1 MLVEPTLQ
9 DAKEELCKYFLEPHY
24 ISNEGYQDIFDI
36 SNISIPVTDKEKQ
49 ICRVVKFEPFH
60 FTLKRDLF
68 TGKITNFDS
77 LSFEDSEILSITT
90 PSFNGRDTE
99 DLKKKESYSRMVD
112 STTIPP
118 DFDLVVPKFAREYPF
133 TLDIFQKQAIYHL
146 ERNESVFV
154 AAHTSAGKTVV
165 AEYAIALA
173 GRHLT
178 RAIYT
183 SPIKALSNQK
193 FRDLRETFGEGA
205 VGLLTGDTQIIPR
218 DSSEWLVTVM
228 TTEILRSMLY
238 RGGESIR
245 DVEFVIFD
253 EVHYIND
260 AERGVVWEEV
270 IIMLPRSVKIILLS
284 ATIPNAIEFAD
295 WVGRARLSQI
305 YVISTT
311 KRPVPLEHW
320 IYQPPNKIVQVIDS
334 ERKLLSDNYNSQL
347 ITNTNKKG
355 ITGTTNFTNLNWP
368 EFIYFLKKKSLM
380 PVVVFTFSRRRCQ
393 EQAESLSGVD
403 LTAGA
408 HEVSQI
414 HRLCDDAFKKLS
426 LIDRTLP
433 QITQMREML
442 SRGIGVH
449 HSGLLPLIKE
459 LVEILFSKALVRVL
473 FATETF
479 AMGVNMPARTVVFT
493 SLKKHDGANFRG
505 LTPGE
510 YTQMAGRAGRR
521 GRDSVGTVIIATP
534 EVPSLLLL
542 QEIILGTGNRLTSQF
557 RLTYPMILNLL
568 KAESIKVEEMI
579 KRSFGENASQR
590 SLPEQQELL
599 KTCKLEHAKLSPVS
613 CPLCAP
619 LLSTCVSSMEE
630 IKRYNTII
638 YEQLFQKLPK
648 IFEKGRVV
656 LLSGGLEPVVI
667 TKTLKNQ
674 LSGFIMSNPQVLEV
688 PFLVPIPLIDLEH
701 LEKGSII
708 NFVPADIAYILDLK
722 MNVDSEDLRYLE
734 KKFRE
739 AIREQAALSEYSIP
753 LFKNIE
759 LDEKVLKR
767 QNLLRKLPYL
777 ECPDALS
784 HYLQFYRISSLTE
797 RLADLQISLND
808 GNLTLMPEYEAR
820 VQVLKHLGYVNADGS
835 VTLKGRVAAELA
847 TVDALIMTELL
858 FENWIGG
865 FDHAQVVALLSSMV
879 FQDHSL
885 DNPNDLEIINGPLK
899 GGAERILQVANALE
913 SVQRSFGVVDLS
925 EATPNRLNFHLIP
938 VVEQWARGTPFVSL
952 LQLIGVAGEI
962 PEGAIVRCIV
972 RLDETCRELKGVAR
986 LMGEWNLAEKMDS
999 ASLSIKRDICFASSL
1014 YI

>member
-1 MLVEPTLQ
+1 MSEAH
-9 DAKEELCKYFLEPHY
+9 DAEDIIEKLCRYFLEPHY
-24 ISNEGYQDIFDI
+24 VSPESYSEVF
-36 SNISIPVTDKEKQ
+36 NINRIPVPSPRKEKKMP
-49 ICRVVKFEPFH
+49 RLVEFDPFH
-60 FTLKRDLF
+60 FTLERDLF
-68 TGKITNFDS
+68 TGKITNFGS
-77 LSFEDSEILSITT
+77 LTFDLPKASALSKSSHITNDQEKPKKSET
-90 PSFNGRDTE
+90 F
-99 DLKKKESYSRMVD
+99 SRLVD
-112 STTIPP
+112 SNIVPV
-118 DFDLVVPKFAREYPF
+118 DFDLAVPQLAREYPF

-154 AAHTSAGKTVV
+154 AAHTSAGKTVI

-193 FRDLRETFGEGA
+193 FRDLRESFGEGA

-270 IIMLPRSVKIILLS
+270 IIMLPKSVKVILLS
-284 ATIPNAIEFAD
+284 ATIPNATEFAD
-295 WVGRARLSQI
+295 WVGRARHSPI
-305 YVISTT
+305 YVISTL

-320 IYQPPNKIVQVIDS
+320 VYQPPNKLVQIVDP
-334 ERKLLSDNYNSQL
+334 ERKFLIENYNSQL
-347 ITNTNKKG
+347 LINGAKKG
-355 ITGTTNFTNLNWP
+355 SSGSFITINWP
-368 EFIYFLKKKSLM
+368 ELVYFLKKKSLM

-393 EQAESLSGVD
+393 EQAESLSGVV

-414 HRLCDDAFKKLS
+414 HKFCDEAFRKLS
-426 LIDRTLP
+426 LIDRNLP
-433 QITQMREML
+433 QIIQMREML

-449 HSGLLPLIKE
+449 HSGLLPLVKE

-479 AMGVNMPARTVVFT
+479 AMGVNMPARTVIFT
-493 SLKKHDGANFRG
+493 SLKKHDGANFRE

-534 EVPSLLLL
+534 EVPSALLL

-568 KAESIKVEEMI
+568 RAESIKVEEMI
-579 KRSFGENASQR
+579 KRSFGENAAQK

-613 CPLCAP
+613 CTLCSS
-619 LLSTCVSSMEE
+619 LLDTCIGMMEE
-630 IKRYNTII
+630 IKRYNFFI
-638 YEQLFQKLPK
+638 YEQLFLRMPK
-648 IFEKGRVV
+648 VFERGRIV
-656 LLSGGLEPVVI
+656 LLSGGLEPVVVLKS
-667 TKTLKNQ
+667 TKYQ
-674 LSGFIMSNPQVLEV
+674 LTGFLLRNPAVIET
-688 PFLVPIPLIDLEH
+688 PFLIPPTLITFEQLKGGTFANFIPTDISYVLDFKLDLE
-701 LEKGSII
+701 
-708 NFVPADIAYILDLK
+708 
-722 MNVDSEDLRYLE
+722 SEEPRYLE
-734 KKFRE
+734 RKLFDFIKKQPSLQEFS
-739 AIREQAALSEYSIP
+739 LP

-759 LDEKVLKR
+759 IDEKILRRKD
-767 QNLLRKLPYL
+767 LLERLPFL
-777 ECPDALS
+777 DCPNALN
-784 HYLQFYRISSLTE
+784 HYLQYYRLTSLTE
-797 RLADLQISLND
+797 RLADLQLSLSE
-808 GNLTLMPEYEAR
+808 GNLTLMPEYESR
-820 VQVLKHLGYVNADGS
+820 VQVLKHLGYVNVDGS

-865 FDHAQVVALLSSMV
+865 FDHAQVVSLLSSMV

-885 DNPNDLEIINGPLK
+885 ENPTDVEALPDQLK
-899 GGAERILQVANALE
+899 GGAGRILQVASALE
-913 SVQRSFGVVDLS
+913 TVQRSFGVVDLS
-925 EATPNRLNFHLIP
+925 EATPNRLNFRLIP
-938 VVEQWARGTPFVSL
+938 VVEQWARGIPFVSL
-952 LQLIGVAGEI
+952 LQLVGVADEI

-986 LMGEWNLAEKMDS
+986 LMGEWSLAEKMEQ